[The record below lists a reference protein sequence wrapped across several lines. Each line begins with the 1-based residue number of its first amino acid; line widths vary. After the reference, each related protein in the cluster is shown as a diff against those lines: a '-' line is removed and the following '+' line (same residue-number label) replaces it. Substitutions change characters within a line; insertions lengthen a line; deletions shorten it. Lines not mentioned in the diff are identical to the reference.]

1 MSLFRPTANRRF
13 NELIG
18 LLILVLATLLALALL
33 SYHPADQSLDTAVLN
48 ARPQNWVGPVGAYTA
63 DLLFQCFGVAAFLI
77 VTGLAGSAVQWF
89 RPPTGKPAQH
99 HRISGILLCMLSIS
113 ALLQEFPRNPLW
125 RNAVPW
131 SGLTGR
137 LLATALLDLFNRTG
151 AYILTG
157 TALLAGLFLAT
168 NFSLIDLHNWAVE
181 EVYPRLMPVLGP
193 IVTPW
198 LKWRAWREESLKRRE
213 ERREERRERL
223 ALARAEAREARKA
236 KAAERKALRRE
247 KALERQ
253 KAKAARKRYKEEEE
267 WEDEDDLAP
276 EYEGEA
282 GIGSEDGFEAE
293 AEEYPDAQYPADI
306 DPGELEEGDLPP
318 VLTPRPAQAAGQPT
332 PNVRPFPAPTARPA
346 AAAATVPVPE
356 RVIIAP
362 PEKGYEIPP
371 STLLQE
377 VEPGQRINENELR
390 QIAASL
396 RSKCD
401 EFGVRG
407 QVTQIDP
414 GPVVTTYEFKPE
426 AGVKY
431 SRITALS
438 EDLCLA
444 LAAESI
450 YIERLPGKSTVG
462 IEVPNPHR
470 ETIYL
475 REIVESSLFRQSRVP
490 LTMAMGKDANGEIV
504 ISDLAGMPHLLIAGS
519 TGSGK
524 SVALNS
530 MIVSMLYKSTPD
542 QLRFILVDPKRLEL
556 GLYRGIPHLYTPII
570 TEPKLAANAL
580 RNAVR
585 EMERRLKL
593 LATRGV
599 RNIGQYNRLFEEGQQ
614 GLFENLRVDDE
625 NKPLPYIVIIID
637 ELADLMIVDSSNV
650 EESITRLAQMAR
662 AVGIHLILA
671 TQRPSVDV
679 ITGLI
684 KANFPARMSF
694 RVATKIDSRTIL
706 DSQGAESLLGKG
718 DMLFLPPG
726 TSRFQRVHGAFVT
739 EKEIGRVVKFWSQ
752 QEQPGMDESFLKP
765 PAEEGD
771 EAGGG
776 PGGDDHDPLYE
787 DALRIVLEQQK
798 ASTSLLQRR
807 LRIGY
812 GRAAHLIDL
821 MHADGIVGPA
831 DGPRPREVL
840 KRPDWLSEVPSAIE

>member
-1 MSLFRPTANRRF
+1 MSLLRPTANRRF

-18 LLILVLATLLALALL
+18 LLILVLAALLALSLL
-33 SYHPADQSLDTAVLN
+33 SYHPSDQSLDTAVLS

-63 DLLFQCFGVAAFLI
+63 DLLFQFFGIAAFLI
-77 VTGLAGSAVQWF
+77 VIGLTASAVQWF

-99 HRISGILLCMLSIS
+99 HRFSGVLLCMLSIA
-113 ALLQEFPRNPLW
+113 ALLQELPKLPLW
-125 RNAVPW
+125 RGAIPW
-131 SGLTGR
+131 SGIAGR
-137 LLATALLDLFNRTG
+137 LLANGLLALFNRTG

-157 TALLAGLFLAT
+157 TTLLVGLFLAT

-181 EVYPRLMPVLGP
+181 EVYPRLLPLLRP
-193 IVTPW
+193 IVTPFQ
-198 LKWRAWREESLKRRE
+198 KWKAWREQSLQRRE
-213 ERREERRERL
+213 ERRQRL
-223 ALARAEAREARKA
+223 ARARAEARERKKA
-236 KAAERKALRRE
+236 EAAEREARRRE
-247 KALERQ
+247 KAL
-253 KAKAARKRYKEEEE
+253 ARKRAKERDE
-267 WEDEDDLAP
+267 EDEYEP
-276 EYEGEA
+276 EYEESAAGEY
-282 GIGSEDGFEAE
+282 EDAE
-293 AEEYPDAQYPADI
+293 EEYPDEQYPADI
-306 DPGELEEGDLPP
+306 FPEELDESPDEEEDDLPP
-318 VLTPRPAQAAGQPT
+318 VLTSRPVQTQPQPAA
-332 PNVRPFPAPTARPA
+332 PNVRSFPAPAPQA
-346 AAAATVPVPE
+346 AAAPVRIPE
-356 RVIIAP
+356 RVTIAP
-362 PEKGYEIPP
+362 PVKGYEIPP

-377 VEPGQRINENELR
+377 VEPGHGIDENELR
-390 QIAASL
+390 QIASSL

-407 QVTQIDP
+407 QVTQINP

-450 YIERLPGKSTVG
+450 YIERIPGKSTVG

-470 ETIYL
+470 ETIFL
-475 REIVESSLFRQSRVP
+475 REIVESSQYRQSKSP
-490 LTMAMGKDANGEIV
+490 LSMALGKDVNGEIV
-504 ISDLAGMPHLLIAGS
+504 ISDLASMPHLLIAGS

-530 MIVSMLYKSTPD
+530 MIVSLLYKSTPD
-542 QLRFILVDPKRLEL
+542 QVRFILVDPKRLEL
-556 GLYRGIPHLYTPII
+556 GLYTGIPHLYTPII

-739 EKEIGRVVKFWSQ
+739 EKEIGAVVKFWSQ

-765 PAEEGD
+765 PAEEG
-771 EAGGG
+771 EETGGG
-776 PGGDDHDPLYE
+776 SGSGGDDNDPLYE
-787 DALRIVLEQQK
+787 DALKIVLEQQK

-840 KRPDWLSEVPSAIE
+840 KRPGWLDEVPDAIE